1 MKSSMEACSW
11 LERSAQTS
19 FAAALASLLS
29 ISSILPFPGFFLP
42 HSYALQ
48 SPHFCEM
55 AFCVGLFFPFS
66 PFSVSL
72 VKWNLT
78 FREGGSLFLCLFIT
92 QNWRQTAGLRQG
104 AVCLTLSLWQAW
116 CLAVVRAQFHVPSFS
131 PATFALH
138 SYYQAVKPR
147 WVSSDRFLA
156 QAGDLPLV
164 WWVGV
169 VTLSWQQGVW
179 TEVTT
184 WGPACACLL
193 MQRQAAHPPKRGALV
208 PSRHV
213 LFASGGLLPGQRI
226 TDHGEHIFN
235 GFQFLLKDCDA
246 GKGLCQVL
254 A

>member
-42 HSYALQ
+42 HSYAFQ

-78 FREGGSLFLCLFIT
+78 LREGGSLFLCLFIT
-92 QNWRQTAGLRQG
+92 QNWRQTAGLRRG

-184 WGPACACLL
+184 WGPACACLFML
-193 MQRQAAHPPKRGALV
+193 MLM
-208 PSRHV
+208 
-213 LFASGGLLPGQRI
+213 LMLLPREELWYPPGMS
-226 TDHGEHIFN
+226 
-235 GFQFLLKDCDA
+235 FLLVE
-246 GKGLCQVL
+246 GSCQDRELLIMVSIYSMVFNFFWKT
-254 A
+254 AMQVKACAKF